1 MRSELFLNSRG
12 QALYVFRA
20 DQARFLV
27 RTTWLTRRRKC
38 CYFCWLIDGVNG
50 EKNWVHDI
58 IRKRRHYGEFHR
70 LVPELR
76 LDEQR
81 FVQYFRMTPGMF
93 DYLLQVV
100 GPIIRKMT
108 TNYRKAISPQQ
119 RLAICLR

>member
-1 MRSELFLNSRG
+1 M
-12 QALYVFRA
+12 A
-20 DQARFLV
+20 DEEEEMLLLLLAN
-27 RTTWLTRRRKC
+27 RRRKRR
-38 CYFCWLIDGVNG
+38 
-50 EKNWVHDI
+50 KNWVHDI

-108 TNYRKAISPQQ
+108 TNYRKVISPQH